1 MKLRHSLS
9 GIEAFRCQTFV
20 IRVTWIVCRRF
31 ALPGSQTNCECI
43 VAALTDAGV
52 KIVPPVR
59 NNRGQCKVDQDIRER
74 GPRLPIKI
82 MSRRPATG
90 SVTSKGPK
98 SARSITGLYRSIDF
112 ERSAACSTD
121 LPFLVATACLDLAAD
136 KSVAFGSCQCRLMIF
151 VSTGGTIA
159 GAGGT
164 NASAGWDAAAWA
176 EVS

>member
-1 MKLRHSLS
+1 MPDIRHSSDVDRMSTVRTSRKPNKLRMH
-9 GIEAFRCQTFV
+9 
-20 IRVTWIVCRRF
+20 RRGTNRRRRQNRT
-31 ALPGSQTNCECI
+31 PGE
-43 VAALTDAGV
+43 
-52 KIVPPVR
+52 
-59 NNRGQCKVDQDIRER
+59 NNRGHCMVDQEIWER

-98 SARSITGLYRSIDF
+98 SARSIAGLYRSIDF

-136 KSVAFGSCQCRLMIF
+136 KGVAFGSCQCRLMIF

-164 NASAGWDAAAWA
+164 SASAGCDAVAWV